1 VKLYQI
7 IDDFARAG
15 GNCQRPSGH
24 FKAVEAEIPPVRRLF
39 APRYGK
45 ICDNAHLTAY
55 PAGNCEISSMNIDE
69 KTTTELEAA
78 VFRRLVEHLR
88 SRTDVQNIDLMNL
101 AGFCRN
107 CLSNWL
113 KEEADAKGAAMS
125 KDESREAVYGMPYE
139 TWKQTHQGAASPE
152 QLAAMKKV
160 HSGH

>member
-1 VKLYQI
+1 MISRDRTGLSTAKGAFSANGQPKI
-7 IDDFARAG
+7 RPEDAR
-15 GNCQRPSGH
+15 S
-24 FKAVEAEIPPVRRLF
+24 

-45 ICDNAHLTAY
+45 ICDNAHLKAVS
-55 PAGNCEISSMNIDE
+55 PGNGEAAAMAIDD
-69 KTTTELEAA
+69 KTRTELEAA

-113 KEEADAKGAAMS
+113 KEEADATGAAMS

-139 TWKQTHQGAASPE
+139 TWKSTYQGTASPE
-152 QLAAMKKV
+152 QLAAMKKAD
-160 HSGH
+160 SGH